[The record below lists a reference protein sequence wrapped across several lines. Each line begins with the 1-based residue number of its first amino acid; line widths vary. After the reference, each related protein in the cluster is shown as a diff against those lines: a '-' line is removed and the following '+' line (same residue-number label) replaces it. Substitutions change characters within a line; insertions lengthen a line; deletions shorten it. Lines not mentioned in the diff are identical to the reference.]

1 MEGPI
6 TGVVLAAGAAVRM
19 GEPKLLLPLGGS
31 TVLNTT
37 LASVEASE
45 VDRVIVVTGA
55 NASLIE
61 SSIVAERASVVR
73 NPDFRRGNMSSFLTA
88 TATDPDASAY
98 IVVPGDLPTVRTSV
112 IDQMV
117 RLWRE
122 GRPWAAVT
130 SYTDGVAHPFL
141 VSRDALDF
149 AVRTRGDRVLG
160 HLLIDSD
167 DDRVLRLDAPVAAP
181 LDVNTPDEYDAL
193 LDAEGRTGF
202 EDE

>member
-73 NPDFRRGNMSSFLTA
+73 NPDYRRGNMSSFLTA
-88 TATDPDASAY
+88 TATDPAR
-98 IVVPGDLPTVRTSV
+98 VRV
-112 IDQMV
+112 HC
-117 RLWRE
+117 RP
-122 GRPWAAVT
+122 GRPPDR
-130 SYTDGVAHPFL
+130 SDECHRPDGQAMAGGE
-141 VSRDALDF
+141 ALGGGH
-149 AVRTRGDRVLG
+149 VIYRRCRPPVLG
-160 HLLIDSD
+160 LS
-167 DDRVLRLDAPVAAP
+167 RCAGLRGA
-181 LDVNTPDEYDAL
+181 NTRRSGAGPSPD
-193 LDAEGRTGF
+193 
-202 EDE
+202 